1 MVLRKERIQM
11 QYGKEYGLIYVS
23 EPNEGTVVTILFPY
37 NKHCA
42 MPDHE

>member
-1 MVLRKERIQM
+1 M

-23 EPNEGTVVTILFPY
+23 EPNAGTVVTIIFPY
-37 NKHCA
+37 NKQDI